1 MPFPRRSGAAKI
13 QGMVSSE
20 KEGFDLCTK
29 DITPPEKGAA
39 PVDGPVEEWM
49 TRVEQAMKDSLKV
62 ISKTGIFNYASSP
75 RSEWILDADVLGMV
89 TLAGQCSASSTVP
102 SRHRRDS
109 CPSDEVVGGFLF
121 GFEPLRTASSD
132 RDASRRPGRHRRD
145 PHTPPT
151 PSRAPRLPETPSS
164 RSRPQAH

>member
-1 MPFPRRSGAAKI
+1 
-13 QGMVSSE
+13 MVSSE

-29 DITPPEKGAA
+29 DVTPPEKGAS

-102 SRHRRDS
+102 SRHRR
-109 CPSDEVVGGFLF
+109 
-121 GFEPLRTASSD
+121 ASSPGEEGVSGFFFEFEAVRTESLHASS
-132 RDASRRPGRHRRD
+132 RDSVRISSNLDQR
-145 PHTPPT
+145 PPT
-151 PSRAPRLPETPSS
+151 SS
-164 RSRPQAH
+164 

>member
-1 MPFPRRSGAAKI
+1 MI
-13 QGMVSSE
+13 SSE

-29 DITPPEKGAA
+29 DVTPPEKGAS

-89 TLAGQCSASSTVP
+89 TLAGSLVWWTWEV
-102 SRHRRDS
+102 RDS
-109 CPSDEVVGGFLF
+109 
-121 GFEPLRTASSD
+121 A
-132 RDASRRPGRHRRD
+132 
-145 PHTPPT
+145 
-151 PSRAPRLPETPSS
+151 
-164 RSRPQAH
+164 

>member
-1 MPFPRRSGAAKI
+1 MLNLNLNLNTVPFPRRSGASKI

-20 KEGFDLCTK
+20 KEGFDLCTR
-29 DITPPEKGAA
+29 DITPPEKGAS

-49 TRVEQAMKDSLKV
+49 TLVEQAMKDSLKV

-102 SRHRRDS
+102 SRHRRAS
-109 CPSDEVVGGFLF
+109 SPGMMEVGGFF
-121 GFEPLRTASSD
+121 SDSGAVRTAFD
-132 RDASRRPGRHRRD
+132 GRC
-145 PHTPPT
+145 
-151 PSRAPRLPETPSS
+151 SA
-164 RSRPQAH
+164 QAG

>member
-1 MPFPRRSGAAKI
+1 
-13 QGMVSSE
+13 MVSSE

-29 DITPPEKGAA
+29 DITPPEKGAS

-109 CPSDEVVGGFLF
+109 CPSDEVVGGLF
-121 GFEPLRTASSD
+121 ADFEPFRTGSGPVVADAHRLS
-132 RDASRRPGRHRRD
+132 RDHDDGVSA
-145 PHTPPT
+145 T
-151 PSRAPRLPETPSS
+151 PSRRDAVDDPHNQVQGQLQR
-164 RSRPQAH
+164 